1 LGSTSPFGQLS
12 DGFGTDL
19 GSESRPAGTD
29 VVVDLDA
36 ERLREPPESIRSQKV
51 EIHPKLWKVFE

>member
-1 LGSTSPFGQLS
+1 VSGVVA
-12 DGFGTDL
+12 DVREDKAGFHVPS
-19 GSESRPAGTD
+19 SESRPAGTD

-36 ERLREPPESIRSQKV
+36 ERLQEPPESIRWQEV